1 MTDPEKA
8 ETAELPALTDE
19 QVELQRLRD
28 ENAALHKKIDAAHK
42 IAEEMDDAQR
52 DEDDLKERAKAAK
65 ARKDQLAD
73 ALAALVRGDVQTE
86 VGEIVGPMANQQP
99 INGTPQEVEARRNA
113 GDVLELGPGVIEW
126 AELEVAAL
134 SHLFSTGKPQT
145 VKPVLFMG
153 KHYVAVDVT
162 DRIVSLLPILS
173 FDEFKERHGT
183 GPVEIPSD
191 ARSADLEALG
201 PHAGIPVKVKRKI
214 YHLAPDKEALLVKM
228 PEEVKVGAVADGGPG
243 WGRAESDDADACID
257 YGLITNRIRAH
268 IESLPDNGDNECRRV
283 SEVAKALSLAPA
295 TVHLVCWVALAA
307 AEPSLSFYDA
317 YEDNPIIE
325 V

>member
-86 VGEIVGPMANQQP
+86 AGEIVDPMANQQP
-99 INGTPQEVEARRNA
+99 INWTPQEVEARRSA

-126 AELEVAAL
+126 ADLEVAAL

-162 DRIVSLLPILS
+162 DRVVSLLPILS
-173 FDEFKERHGT
+173 FDEFKEQHGT
-183 GPVEIPSD
+183 SPVEIPSD

-214 YHLAPDKEALLVKM
+214 YHLAPDREALLVKM
-228 PEEVKVGAVADGGPG
+228 PDEAVIGAVADGAADDDD
-243 WGRAESDDADACID
+243 RAPID
-257 YGLITNRIRAH
+257 YGLIANRIRTAMLDWQND
-268 IESLPDNGDNECRRV
+268 EPVTV
-283 SEVAKALSLAPA
+283 SMMAQHLDLSPAMVHAAVDQAPSMGFFDS
-295 TVHLVCWVALAA
+295 
-307 AEPSLSFYDA
+307 AEADPA
-317 YEDNPIIE
+317 IQVN
-325 V
+325 